1 MHKNGINVLAQ
12 VAQVTERM
20 NMLGPWDLVL
30 ATGMIEKLAR
40 QLTYMKK
47 SVALSLACKH

>member
-1 MHKNGINVLAQ
+1 MQKNGINVLAQ
-12 VAQVTERM
+12 VAQLTERM

-30 ATGMIEKLAR
+30 ATGTREELALE
-40 QLTYMKK
+40 LTYMRK